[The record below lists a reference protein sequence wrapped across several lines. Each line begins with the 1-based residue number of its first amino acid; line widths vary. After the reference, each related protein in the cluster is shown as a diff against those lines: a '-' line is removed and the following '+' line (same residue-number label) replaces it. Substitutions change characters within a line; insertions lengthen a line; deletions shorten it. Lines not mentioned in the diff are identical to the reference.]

1 MRIKSLLTRVLALFS
16 LTASIAQ
23 INEKAELTS
32 IYEPKVKVVSAPT
45 YGAPPSDAI
54 ILFDGKNTS
63 AWEHMDG
70 SPVKWKL
77 VDGAMEV
84 VRGTGN
90 IRTKEKF
97 GDVQFHLE
105 FATPSEVKG
114 EGQGRGNSGVFFQSR
129 YEIQVLDSYENE
141 TYSNGQVGSIYKQHL
156 PLANPSRKPGEWQTY
171 DIIYTAPEFNAD
183 GLIKTPARITA
194 FLNGVLVQ
202 HNVSI
207 FGTTEF
213 IGIPKVQVHGDDV
226 LMLQDH
232 GDPVRFRNIWLRKL

>member
-1 MRIKSLLTRVLALFS
+1 MSFKSLFARVLALFS
-16 LTASIAQ
+16 LTASMAQ
-23 INEKAELTS
+23 IHEKAELTS
-32 IYEPKVKVVSAPT
+32 IYEPKVKVVTAPIN
-45 YGAPPSDAI
+45 GAAPSDAVV
-54 ILFDGKNTS
+54 LFDGKNTN
-63 AWEHMDG
+63 AWEHLDG

-77 VDGAMEV
+77 VDDAMEV

-97 GDVQFHLE
+97 GDVQLHLE

-171 DIIYTAPEFNAD
+171 DIIYTAPVFNED

-207 FGTTEF
+207 LGTTEYV
-213 IGIPKVQVHGDDV
+213 GSPKIQVHGEDV
-226 LMLQDH
+226 IMLQDH